1 MLVVQAMKS
10 FIIGTAGHV
19 DHGKTALVRALTG
32 IDTDRLPEEKR
43 RGMSIELGYA
53 PLVLSEGSLTQELT
67 AGIVD
72 VPGHENL
79 VRTMI
84 MGATQIDLA
93 LFMVAAN
100 EGMKPQSREH
110 LTILSL
116 LGLKRALL
124 VITKSDLIEK
134 EKLPSLVEAIR
145 KEAQGTFLENA
156 PVIFTSLVNGEGIEA
171 LKEEIRKQATS
182 ILFDHLA
189 QTRANQSLR
198 IPIDRVFSL
207 PGFGTVVTGPLLFGS
222 VSLEEKV
229 EIFPIGKKAF
239 VRRLHAYGKEV
250 SSLQA
255 PSRVAL
261 NLRGVSREELK
272 RGDLMGKPNTFKPVT
287 KAIAQI
293 KFLKEN
299 HNLSQCI
306 FHSGTT
312 KTSVWIKKDPKSQN
326 YFLKFLDP
334 LILQPEDPFILRTH
348 TTLGGG
354 KIVQLSV
361 AQTKSKQPPQ
371 EPAKE
376 KIAIQAQEVLKL
388 FHAFWNE
395 SLQPL
400 EIDNFKS
407 KLKYTAEEFHLILKY
422 LIEQKKVIRLP
433 KGLYLPYERYDLL
446 KEKMSQFFKNH
457 SELHVTDVKT
467 LFQLSRKHAIPYLEF
482 FDQEKWTL
490 RKGDVRLPWLLK

>member
-1 MLVVQAMKS
+1 MKS

-32 IDTDRLPEEKR
+32 IDTDRLPEEKK

-53 PLVLSEGSLTQELT
+53 PLVLSEGLI

-93 LFMVAAN
+93 LFIVAAN

-124 VITKSDLIEK
+124 VMTKTDLVEK
-134 EKLPSLVEAIR
+134 ERLSFVVQAIQ
-145 KEAQGTFLENA
+145 KEGAGTFLEHA
-156 PVIFTSLVNGEGIEA
+156 PVIFTSSMRGEGIET
-171 LKEEIRKQATS
+171 LKEEIRKQAFS
-182 ILFDHLA
+182 ILSEVRT
-189 QTRANQSLR
+189 QQSLR
-198 IPIDRVFSL
+198 IPIDRIFSL
-207 PGFGTVVTGPLLFGS
+207 SGFGTVVTGPLLFGS
-222 VSLEEKV
+222 VSLEEEV

-239 VRRLHAYGKEV
+239 IRRIHAYGKEV
-250 SSLQA
+250 PHLQA

-272 RGDLMGKPNTFKPVT
+272 RGNLIGKPNAFKPVT
-287 KAIAQI
+287 QAIAQI
-293 KFLKEN
+293 RFLKEGK
-299 HNLSQCI
+299 I
-306 FHSGTT
+306 GEGMFHSGTS
-312 KTSVWIKKDPKSQN
+312 KTQVKIKRSSKHQN
-326 YFLKFLDP
+326 YILKFLEP

-348 TTLGGG
+348 TTVGGG
-354 KIVQLSV
+354 KILEILLRDSK
-361 AQTKSKQPPQ
+361 TKPLPQ
-371 EPAKE
+371 KPAKAKTE
-376 KIAIQAQEVLKL
+376 TQAQELL
-388 FHAFWNE
+388 SQCQSFWNE
-395 SLQPL
+395 SLDLFWQPL
-400 EIDNFKS
+400 EIESLKS
-407 KLKYTAEEFHLILKY
+407 KLKYTAEEFHRALTTLV
-422 LIEQKKVIRLP
+422 EQKKILRLP
-433 KGLYLPYERYDLL
+433 KGLYLPYERYGVL
-446 KEKMSQFFKNH
+446 KEKMGHFFKTK
-457 SELHVTDVKT
+457 SELQVSDVKT
-467 LFQLSRKHAIPYLEF
+467 LLTLSRKYAIPYLEF